1 MKRPFSTILH
11 GLLASPLMLTLAAIT
26 QAAQQEGATP
36 AENSPAGTIFKWIHF
51 LIVAALAYWVFA
63 RLLPPYVR
71 HNADRISAAISKST
85 AAKAEAERQLKEA
98 AEKLT
103 RLEQEVLQFREQAK
117 KDAAAEWERLRH
129 MTKADVEKVSIAAKA
144 EIEAAERA
152 ARVELKALAA
162 KLAVDRAES
171 LIAGRLTPALQESMI
186 NNFVHSLQERPN

>member
-1 MKRPFSTILH
+1 MKRLFSTLLH
-11 GLLASPLMLTLAAIT
+11 GFLASSLMLMFAAVT
-26 QAAQQEGATP
+26 QAAQEGATP
-36 AENSPAGTIFKWIHF
+36 AEQSLAGTIFKWIHF
-51 LIVAALAYWVFA
+51 LIVAALAYWVFGKI
-63 RLLPPYVR
+63 LPPYVR
-71 HNADRISAAISKST
+71 HKADEISAAISKST
-85 AAKAEAERQLKEA
+85 AAKAEGERLLKEA

-103 RLEQEVLQFREQAK
+103 RLEQQVVQFREQAK

-129 MTKADVEKVSIAAKA
+129 MTQADMEKVSVAAKA

>member
-1 MKRPFSTILH
+1 MKRPFSAILH
-11 GLLASPLMLTLAAIT
+11 GLLASPLMLALAA
-26 QAAQQEGATP
+26 AAHAAQEGATP
-36 AENSPAGTIFKWIHF
+36 AEQSLAGTIFKWLHF

-63 RLLPPYVR
+63 KLLPPYVR
-71 HNADRISAAISKST
+71 HNADSISAAISKST
-85 AAKAEAERQLKEA
+85 AAKAEAEQQLKEA

-103 RLEQEVLQFREQAK
+103 RLEQEVLRFREQAK

-129 MTKADVEKVSIAAKA
+129 MTQADVQKVGIAAKA

-171 LIAGRLTPALQESMI
+171 LITGRLTPTLQEGMF
-186 NNFVHSLQERPN
+186 NNFVRSLQERPN

>member
-1 MKRPFSTILH
+1 MKRFVSAILH
-11 GLLASPLMLTLAAIT
+11 GCFASALILTFAALARAS
-26 QAAQQEGATP
+26 QEGATP
-36 AENSPAGTIFKWIHF
+36 AEQSLAGTIFKWIHF
-51 LIVAALAYWVFA
+51 LIVLVLAYWVFA
-63 RLLPPYVR
+63 KLLPPSVR
-71 HNADRISAAISKST
+71 HNADRISAAISKAT

-103 RLEQEVLQFREQAK
+103 RLEQEVQQFREQAK
-117 KDAAAEWERLRH
+117 KDAAAEWDRLRH
-129 MTKADVEKVSIAAKA
+129 ATLADIEKVGVAAKA

-186 NNFVHSLQERPN
+186 NNFVHRLQERPN